1 MTRPPGTRPGSM
13 RSRPTQL
20 THKGC
25 HARVAAHRRTLGI
38 TQVAFSLAQACLF
51 RVMREPQQSKAPPP
65 ATGAP
70 PCLHVSPC
78 ASIVV
83 ALMTCSRALSP
94 GGASSPAPFLLAG
107 PAFVRV
113 ATEGTPH
120 TVRTLRLP
128 VAFASNQTHTCTSSM
143 RIRSGC
149 KFGTHLLTTSLRSL
163 RGSTPWWP
171 AADFNGDLKVKT
183 TGDRLHLFRRLK
195 FEPAVGWHGSIG
207 EHTFPP
213 SNPRFLTRAATP
225 HSHAAARDP
234 HCG

>member
-1 MTRPPGTRPGSM
+1 
-13 RSRPTQL
+13 
-20 THKGC
+20 
-25 HARVAAHRRTLGI
+25 
-38 TQVAFSLAQACLF
+38 
-51 RVMREPQQSKAPPP
+51 
-65 ATGAP
+65 
-70 PCLHVSPC
+70 
-78 ASIVV
+78 
-83 ALMTCSRALSP
+83 
-94 GGASSPAPFLLAG
+94 
-107 PAFVRV
+107 
-113 ATEGTPH
+113 
-120 TVRTLRLP
+120 
-128 VAFASNQTHTCTSSM
+128 M

-225 HSHAAARDP
+225 HSHATARDP
-234 HCG
+234 HGGSLGGLASVGPARPHPASAANLFLDLPAGLGSRRSRARRCCGAQDDSRSTSSLMPFVAEACQEAIDFQAGLLSLSR